1 MIQVDNLLYTYHGSA
16 TPAVRG
22 VSFAVDAGEI
32 FGFLG
37 PSGAGKSTTQKVLIK
52 LLAGYEG
59 EANVLGRTLDEW
71 GADYYERIGVSF
83 ELPNHYGK
91 LSALENLNL
100 FRALYSRQTLEPEA
114 LLEQVGL
121 ADAAQTRVAEFSK
134 GMKMRL
140 NFVRALLHKPDLLF
154 LDEPTTG
161 MDPVN
166 ARTIKDLILAQ
177 KAQGRTVFLTTHDMT
192 VADQL
197 CDRVAFIV
205 GGQIALIDSPH
216 ALKLQHSHRR
226 LQVEYLSGDGVD
238 VDKPRVAEFDLE
250 GLGEN
255 AQFLALIREK
265 TIQTLHTQEA
275 TLEEVFIETTG
286 HPLGGAPD
294 A

>member
-166 ARTIKDLILAQ
+166 ARSWRRRRRDAPSFSLP
-177 KAQGRTVFLTTHDMT
+177 TT
-192 VADQL
+192 
-197 CDRVAFIV
+197 
-205 GGQIALIDSPH
+205 
-216 ALKLQHSHRR
+216 
-226 LQVEYLSGDGVD
+226 
-238 VDKPRVAEFDLE
+238 
-250 GLGEN
+250 
-255 AQFLALIREK
+255 
-265 TIQTLHTQEA
+265 
-275 TLEEVFIETTG
+275 
-286 HPLGGAPD
+286 
-294 A
+294 

>member
-1 MIQVDNLLYTYHGSA
+1 
-16 TPAVRG
+16 
-22 VSFAVDAGEI
+22 
-32 FGFLG
+32 
-37 PSGAGKSTTQKVLIK
+37 
-52 LLAGYEG
+52 
-59 EANVLGRTLDEW
+59 
-71 GADYYERIGVSF
+71 
-83 ELPNHYGK
+83 
-91 LSALENLNL
+91 
-100 FRALYSRQTLEPEA
+100 
-114 LLEQVGL
+114 
-121 ADAAQTRVAEFSK
+121 
-134 GMKMRL
+134 
-140 NFVRALLHKPDLLF
+140 
-154 LDEPTTG
+154 
-161 MDPVN
+161 
-166 ARTIKDLILAQ
+166 
-177 KAQGRTVFLTTHDMT
+177 MT

-255 AQFLALIREK
+255 AQYLALIREK

-294 A
+294 G